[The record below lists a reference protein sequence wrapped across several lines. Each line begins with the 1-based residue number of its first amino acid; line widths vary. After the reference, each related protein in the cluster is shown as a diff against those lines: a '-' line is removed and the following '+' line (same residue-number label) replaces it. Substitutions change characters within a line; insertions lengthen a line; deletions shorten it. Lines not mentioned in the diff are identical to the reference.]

1 MGEETPK
8 SIVEETPKSIV
19 EEIPKSIVEL
29 TSAVDQIEPRSAV
42 HSSTVVVREAQ
53 GPCLPSKSAS
63 STAPVESAPK
73 RRCFAGPL
81 PLEAFDVEQ
90 VSLAEVHE
98 EKEETGQEEGEVV
111 VCEAHQ
117 GLPSGFFDTER
128 DEAKSRGI
136 KEKNLEKRK
145 KEKMEMEMRR
155 FETLMEK
162 EEQRMEAVRSD
173 LDEMAFSLRNEEE
186 RDLMKEYEEKVEHYR
201 NKIDLCKDDQPEKEE
216 SSESGSDI
224 DIDAIQLNW
233 RSKSIFGK

>member
-98 EKEETGQEEGEVV
+98 EKEETGQEEGEVSSISAT
-111 VCEAHQ
+111 CLGYCSINSNIQDETHP
-117 GLPSGFFDTER
+117 PSVFL
-128 DEAKSRGI
+128 K
-136 KEKNLEKRK
+136 
-145 KEKMEMEMRR
+145 
-155 FETLMEK
+155 
-162 EEQRMEAVRSD
+162 
-173 LDEMAFSLRNEEE
+173 
-186 RDLMKEYEEKVEHYR
+186 
-201 NKIDLCKDDQPEKEE
+201 
-216 SSESGSDI
+216 
-224 DIDAIQLNW
+224 
-233 RSKSIFGK
+233 